1 MSRKGDLEWLAAEL
15 SAIRRQL
22 LPANESPDLV
32 LALDQGSHATRA
44 VLYDAAGREVAQS
57 HVPVN
62 TARTQPDRVEQ
73 DPGELA
79 QSVRQAVTDVLSSE
93 LVQGRRVA
101 SAGLATQRS
110 TIVCFDRR
118 DGTALSPA
126 ISWQDRRGQPLIDKL
141 RSIEAKVRRQTG
153 LVLSAHYGAS
163 KLRWCLDELPQVQ
176 AVQRL
181 GHLGAGPL
189 STYLLNRLLV
199 EKPAVVDPANA
210 SRTLLFDPSRREWS
224 QTLLDAFGIP
234 ESALPECVP
243 TSYAYGRIAA
253 ESREIPLRVCTGDQS
268 AVVFAFGAP
277 RPDTAYVN
285 IGTGAFVQC
294 AVPPRVRMPDGLLRG
309 VLFSD
314 ANHVSASLEGTVNGA
329 GSALEWFREQSDID
343 PERALP
349 SLPTRAPDDLPL
361 FLNGVGGLGSPFWVP
376 NAPIEFVGRG
386 DDVERL
392 LAILES
398 VAFLIDANL
407 RAIRSVVA
415 IKRVVVTGGLARSDY
430 LCQALADVSG
440 LEIARY
446 AVREATARGVA
457 FLAAGQPAHWPA
469 PDLDRVFEATR
480 RSKLTARAKRWQKAL
495 DQRISKKASR

>member
-1 MSRKGDLEWLAAEL
+1 
-15 SAIRRQL
+15 
-22 LPANESPDLV
+22 
-32 LALDQGSHATRA
+32 
-44 VLYDAAGREVAQS
+44 
-57 HVPVN
+57 
-62 TARTQPDRVEQ
+62 
-73 DPGELA
+73 
-79 QSVRQAVTDVLSSE
+79 
-93 LVQGRRVA
+93 
-101 SAGLATQRS
+101 
-110 TIVCFDRR
+110 
-118 DGTALSPA
+118 
-126 ISWQDRRGQPLIDKL
+126 
-141 RSIEAKVRRQTG
+141 
-153 LVLSAHYGAS
+153 
-163 KLRWCLDELPQVQ
+163 
-176 AVQRL
+176 
-181 GHLGAGPL
+181 
-189 STYLLNRLLV
+189 
-199 EKPAVVDPANA
+199 
-210 SRTLLFDPSRREWS
+210 
-224 QTLLDAFGIP
+224 LLDAFGIP

>member
-1 MSRKGDLEWLAAEL
+1 MTRKGDLEWLATEL

-32 LALDQGSHATRA
+32 LAIDQGSHATRA
-44 VLYDAAGREVAQS
+44 VLFDAAGREVAQA
-57 HVPVN
+57 HVPVE
-62 TARTQPDRVEQ
+62 TAHPQDERVEQ
-73 DPGELA
+73 DPVELA
-79 QSVRQAVTDVLSSE
+79 QSVRQAIADVLSSE

-101 SAGLATQRS
+101 AAGLATQRS
-110 TIVCFDRR
+110 TVVCFDRR

-126 ISWQDRRGQPLIDKL
+126 ISWQDRRGQPQIDRL
-141 RSIEAKVRRQTG
+141 GSIEAKLRRQTG

-181 GHLGAGPL
+181 GHLCAGPL
-189 STYLLNRLLV
+189 STFLLHRLLI
-199 EKPAVVDPANA
+199 EKPAVADPANA
-210 SRTLLFDPSRREWS
+210 SRTLLFDPARREWS

-234 ESALPECVP
+234 AAALPECVP
-243 TSYAYGRIAA
+243 TAYAFGRLAA
-253 ESREIPLRVCTGDQS
+253 ESREIPLRICTGDQS
-268 AVVFAFGAP
+268 AVVYAFGAP

-294 AVPPRVRMPDGLLRG
+294 AVPPRVKTPEGLLRS

-314 ANHVSASLEGTVNGA
+314 ANHVSACLEGTVNGA
-329 GSALEWFREQSDID
+329 GSALDWFRDHSGID
-343 PERALP
+343 AERALA

-361 FLNGVGGLGSPFWVP
+361 FLNGVGGLGSPFWVA
-376 NAPIEFVGRG
+376 NAPIEFIGPE

-392 LAILES
+392 MAILES
-398 VAFLIDANL
+398 IAFLLDANL
-407 RAIRSVVA
+407 RAIRSVA
-415 IKRVVVTGGLARSDY
+415 PITRVVVTGGLARSDY

-440 LEIARY
+440 LEVARF

-457 FLAAGQPAHWPA
+457 FLAAGQPTHWVA

-480 RSKLTARAKRWQKAL
+480 RPKLTARAKRWRKAL
-495 DQRISKKASR
+495 DQRLAAL